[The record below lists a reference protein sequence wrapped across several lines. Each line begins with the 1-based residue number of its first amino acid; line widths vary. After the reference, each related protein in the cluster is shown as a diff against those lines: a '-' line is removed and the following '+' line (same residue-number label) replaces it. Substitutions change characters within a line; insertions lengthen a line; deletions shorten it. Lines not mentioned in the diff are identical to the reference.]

1 MGDTVRWRWVNGG
14 ELALPMH
21 LHGFHFRRTAT
32 GNGSSETMDLQEA
45 RVEVRTDATTERLRL
60 FAQQALAGRWPDRG
74 FVLQRGSAPRADS
87 VEIPGTPLILKQG
100 AHVAITVINRLPE
113 PTTVHWHGM
122 ELESYFDGVSGW
134 SGSPSPEAMLFC
146 SMELRQRWR
155 LNSGP
160 TRT

>member
-1 MGDTVRWRWVNGG
+1 M
-14 ELALPMH
+14 
-21 LHGFHFRRTAT
+21 
-32 GNGSSETMDLQEA
+32 
-45 RVEVRTDATTERLRL
+45 
-60 FAQQALAGRWPDRG
+60 
-74 FVLQRGSAPRADS
+74 LQRGSAPRADS